1 MKNTKILLL
10 LLLFFNTKTNSQVTL
25 NKNSEKDKQ
34 ILSLVLSTLKDKHI
48 HPIKIDDEFSKN
60 LFEAFIDLLDPNKL
74 FFYKSDIVEF
84 RKYETLI
91 DNQIL
96 IGDLSFVNLVKER
109 YILRMI
115 EGKEIYTDL
124 LKNTLD
130 FNNDKINASNI
141 NKNLFI

>member
-1 MKNTKILLL
+1 MRKLSLYI
-10 LLLFFNTKTNSQVTL
+10 LFFLLPFVGFAQTISNNAAK
-25 NKNSEKDKQ
+25 EKQ
-34 ILSLVLSTLKDKHI
+34 ILQLVLKTLNEKHI
-48 HPIKIDDEFSKN
+48 KPIKLDDAFSKN
-60 LFEAFIDLLDPNKL
+60 LFETFIDLLDPNKL

-109 YILRMI
+109 YILRMN
-115 EGKEIYTDL
+115 EGKVLYTDL
-124 LKNTLD
+124 MKNKLD
-130 FNNDKINASNI
+130 FNDDKINASNI